1 MHCIKIFALRGMLGR
16 SCGVKGLHF
25 WPVRVRG
32 LGFMGLKTVQG
43 FRAGS
48 GAPLVPTLQTFDPE
62 SHRAP

>member
-32 LGFMGLKTVQG
+32 LGFMGLKR
-43 FRAGS
+43 FRVLEQEVE
-48 GAPLVPTLQTFDPE
+48 P
-62 SHRAP
+62 R